1 MAPSGK
7 LAVVTGA
14 SSGIGEATVRRL
26 RADGWDVLAGARRMD
41 RLQTLADE
49 TGAQVK
55 HLDVTDPASVA
66 AFCDGIDALG
76 LLVNNAGGAHRLD
89 RVADARDEDWRW
101 MFEVN
106 VLGVV
111 RMTRALLPALRASG
125 DGQVITIGST
135 AGHQVYP
142 GGSAYNAAKFGVAA
156 LVEALRTEL
165 VGEPVRVTEIAP
177 GMVNGT
183 EFSVVRFGGD
193 TARADKVY
201 EGIEALW
208 PSDVAEAIAWVA
220 ARPAHVNIDLMIVK
234 PRDQVNPWVVNRR
247 A

>member
-55 HLDVTDPASVA
+55 QLDVTDPASVA
-66 AFCDGIDALG
+66 AFCDGIDVLG